1 MLIVKTNFQEIN
13 SQKALLVSVQEFVV
27 EEHLKAIFVRKKAL
41 QHRVI
46 NKNFQQY
53 THKHKSQLQGGS

>member
-27 EEHLKAIFVRKKAL
+27 EEHLKAIFVRKKSITAPSY
-41 QHRVI
+41 
-46 NKNFQQY
+46 K
-53 THKHKSQLQGGS
+53 